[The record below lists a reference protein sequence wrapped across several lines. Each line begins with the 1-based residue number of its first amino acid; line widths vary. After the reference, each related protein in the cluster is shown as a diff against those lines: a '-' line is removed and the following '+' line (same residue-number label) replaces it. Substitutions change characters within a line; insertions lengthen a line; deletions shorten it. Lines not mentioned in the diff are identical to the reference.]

1 MFAQK
6 IALAG
11 LYIACTLPMSAEA
24 QIDPYLKARDFLS
37 YCDTHRRECAQRRL
51 FCDALMIGLIQ
62 AYGWANAALTNGG
75 QPMLYC
81 QPEKLALNT
90 NQAMDILR
98 QQAEKDR
105 TIADQP
111 VGLVV
116 LMSLQRL
123 FGCSN

>member
-37 YCDTHRRECAQRRL
+37 YCDTHRREWAQRRL

-62 AYGWANAALTNGG
+62 AYGEQT
-75 QPMLYC
+75 PC

-111 VGLVV
+111 VGLAV